1 LSPALLDLV
10 FRYSATISSTY
21 FSTSTR
27 CSHNSQAS
35 KTKTV
40 MGAATAQKTQNCD
53 ETDMWRSSAL
63 IEMKGDMTVCK
74 HPLAREGAELVWARH
89 INILQEGI

>member
-1 LSPALLDLV
+1 LSPDLPGLV
-10 FRYSATISSTY
+10 FRYLAIISSTC

-27 CSHNSQAS
+27 CSHTSHTS

-53 ETDMWRSSAL
+53 ETDMWRSPAL
-63 IEMKGDMTVCK
+63 MEMKGDMTVCK
-74 HPLAREGAELVWARH
+74 HPAREGGGGVSV
-89 INILQEGI
+89 G